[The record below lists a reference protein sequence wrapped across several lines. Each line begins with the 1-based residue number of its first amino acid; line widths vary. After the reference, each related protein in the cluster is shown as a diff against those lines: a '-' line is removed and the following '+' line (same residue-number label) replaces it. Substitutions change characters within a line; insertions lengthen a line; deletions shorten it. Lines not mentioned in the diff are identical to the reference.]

1 MLAAAFLLN
10 GTSFAKLCAIFGG
23 GGRLSSPPLFPF
35 ASSVMLVQSPDLSFL
50 SRYPHTTKSEIEAL
64 FAAKHLISI
73 GPWQQAWKNLAG
85 FCIELQDATDRHNVP
100 ELFDLLMKQIG
111 PGPGELRTMMRALS
125 YTQDPKLAPVIGNRI
140 SPVQICGAVDN
151 YLAFQGAINVDDAM
165 VYAVTTAVE
174 DLSFESLGTSDV
186 LAVSPTTAG
195 AMGEDTVKSIL
206 DRLKIEYI
214 EQYRDAYMCD
224 FGEMKRPDFKVGA
237 VRAQGDAR
245 LSNGFYIESTTRLN
259 EKHKDIGLFYLLHQV
274 AQYSDLPT
282 IVVYDGPALSD
293 RVWDWAQGFCKK
305 HMKDNKLFA
314 VVTYQQFRE
323 WALRKLGSQAK

>member
-1 MLAAAFLLN
+1 VSC
-10 GTSFAKLCAIFGG
+10 TT
-23 GGRLSSPPLFPF
+23 PPLSPF
-35 ASSVMLVQSPDLSFL
+35 AESVMLAKSADLSFL
-50 SRYPHTTKSEIEAL
+50 SRFPHQAKNEIEAL
-64 FAAKHLISI
+64 FAAKHLMAVGS
-73 GPWQQAWKNLAG
+73 WQSAWKMIAS
-85 FCIELQDATDRHNVP
+85 FCIELQDVTIRHEVP
-100 ELFDLLMKQIG
+100 ELFSLLIKQIG
-111 PGPGELRTMMRALS
+111 PGAGELEQMMQALQYS
-125 YTQDPKLAPVIGNRI
+125 NNPKFASVIGDKI
-140 SPVQICGAVDN
+140 SPAQICGAVHS
-151 YLAFQGAINVDDAM
+151 YLASQCSMDVDRVMA
-165 VYAVTTAVE
+165 YAVVTTVE
-174 DLSFESLGTSDV
+174 DLSFGSLGTSDV
-186 LAVSPTTAG
+186 LTVSPTTAG

-206 DRLKIEYI
+206 DRLKIEYT

-237 VRAQGDAR
+237 VKAQGDAR

-274 AQYSDLPT
+274 AQHSDLPT

>member
-1 MLAAAFLLN
+1 MLAKSA
-10 GTSFAKLCAIFGG
+10 
-23 GGRLSSPPLFPF
+23 
-35 ASSVMLVQSPDLSFL
+35 DLSFL
-50 SRYPHTTKSEIEAL
+50 SRFPHQAKNEIEAL
-64 FAAKHLISI
+64 FAAKHLMAVGS
-73 GPWQQAWKNLAG
+73 WQSAWKMIAS
-85 FCIELQDATDRHNVP
+85 FCIELQDVTIRHEVP
-100 ELFDLLMKQIG
+100 ELFSLLIKQIG
-111 PGPGELRTMMRALS
+111 PGAGELEQMMKALQ
-125 YTQDPKLAPVIGNRI
+125 YTNNPRFTSVIGDRI
-140 SPVQICGAVDN
+140 SPVQICGAVDS
-151 YLAFQGAINVDDAM
+151 YLASQCSMDVDRVMA
-165 VYAVTTAVE
+165 YAVVTTVE
-174 DLSFESLGTSDV
+174 DLSFGSLGTSDV
-186 LAVSPTTAG
+186 LTVSPTTAG

-206 DRLKIEYI
+206 DRLKIEYT

-237 VRAQGDAR
+237 VKAQGDAR

-274 AQYSDLPT
+274 AQHSDLPT